1 MIILSLKSITKSMGT
16 MFSLIYLFSCNAS
29 NIGTN
34 NIQHTNQTN
43 MNDTNLNRDTATFAG
58 GCFWCIETT
67 MARLKGVDT
76 VISGYTGGKIK
87 NPTYKEICS
96 GLTGHA
102 EAVQIIYN
110 PEIIDY
116 NTLMSVFFSMHNPT
130 TLNRQGGD
138 VGTQYRSSIFYDN
151 DAQKDSALAFI
162 KKLTDEQVFND
173 PIVTEV
179 VPLTVYYNA
188 EDYHQNYY
196 NLNRESNGYCTAVID
211 PKVIKLRKSFSHLL
225 KD

>member
-1 MIILSLKSITKSMGT
+1 MKNLRFYSTTKNAITL
-16 MFSLIYLFSCNAS
+16 FSLLYLIACNANNNS
-29 NIGTN
+29 N
-34 NIQHTNQTN
+34 NQTIKQTKN
-43 MNDTNLNRDTATFAG
+43 TMNESNKNNDTAIFAG

-87 NPTYKEICS
+87 NPTYKEVCS

-102 EAVQIIYN
+102 EAVKIIYN

-116 NTLMSVFFSMHNPT
+116 NTLLTVFFTMHNPT

-138 VGTQYRSSIFYDN
+138 VGTQYRSAIFYCN
-151 DAQKDSALAFI
+151 QTQKDSALNFI
-162 KKLTDEQVFND
+162 KKLTAEQVFSD

-179 VPLTVYYNA
+179 VPEDIYYNA

-196 NLNRESNGYCTAVID
+196 NLNRDNNGYCTAVID
-211 PKVIKLRKSFSHLL
+211 PKVAKLRKSFSHLL

>member
-1 MIILSLKSITKSMGT
+1 MKNRFNQFTLVSLLFIVACGTSSNNLQSAIVLKSKSM
-16 MFSLIYLFSCNAS
+16 SSK
-29 NIGTN
+29 
-34 NIQHTNQTN
+34 
-43 MNDTNLNRDTATFAG
+43 NDSKTDTATFAG

-76 VISGYTGGKIK
+76 VISGYTGGHVK
-87 NPTYKEICS
+87 NPSYKEVCT
-96 GLTGHA
+96 GQTGHA
-102 EAVQIIYN
+102 EAVQIIYH

-116 NTLMSVFFSMHNPT
+116 NTLLTVFFTMHDPT
-130 TLNRQGGD
+130 SLNRQGQD
-138 VGTQYRSSIFYDN
+138 IGTQYRSAIFYN
-151 DAQKDSALAFI
+151 SKQQKDSAEAFI
-162 KKLTDEQVFND
+162 ENLKKEEIFSE

-179 VPLTVYYNA
+179 TPLGVYYNA

-211 PKVIKLRKSFSHLL
+211 PKVSKLRKTFSHLL

>member
-1 MIILSLKSITKSMGT
+1 MKNFKFNSVTKITIT
-16 MFSLIYLFSCNAS
+16 LFSVLYLLACNAGS
-29 NIGTN
+29 NTS
-34 NIQHTNQTN
+34 NQIDNKTKHA
-43 MNDTNLNRDTATFAG
+43 MNDSNTNRDTAIFAG

-76 VISGYTGGKIK
+76 VISGYTGGKLK

-102 EAVQIIYN
+102 EAVKIIYN
-110 PEIIDY
+110 PETIDY
-116 NTLMSVFFSMHNPT
+116 NTLLTVFFTMHNPT

-138 VGTQYRSSIFYDN
+138 IGTQYRSSIFYCN
-151 DAQKDSALAFI
+151 DAQKDSALNFI
-162 KKLTDEQVFND
+162 QKLTQEQVFTD

-179 VPLTVYYNA
+179 VAEEIFYNA

-211 PKVIKLRKSFSHLL
+211 PKVAKLRKSFSHLL

>member
-1 MIILSLKSITKSMGT
+1 MTKILSILPVFSI
-16 MFSLIYLFSCNAS
+16 LYLLGCNAGTS
-29 NIGTN
+29 QNKAITN
-34 NIQHTNQTN
+34 NTQITN
-43 MNDTNLNRDTATFAG
+43 MNDTNSTRDTATFAG

-76 VISGYTGGKIK
+76 VISGYTGGTVK
-87 NPTYKEICS
+87 NPTYKEVCT

-110 PEIIDY
+110 PAVIDY
-116 NTLMSVFFSMHNPT
+116 KTLMTVFFTMHDPT

-138 VGTQYRSSIFYDN
+138 VGTQYRSAIYCHN
-151 DAQKDSALAFI
+151 QAQKDSAEAFI
-162 KKLTDEQVFND
+162 KQLNDEQIFNA

-179 VPLTVYYNA
+179 TAAPIFYNA

-196 NLNRESNGYCTAVID
+196 NQNRLENSYCTAVID
-211 PKVIKLRKSFSHLL
+211 PKVSKLRKTFSHLL